1 MCFPLMN
8 SDMIGQAEHALS
20 VTSLPADLPDP
31 WEQQAVFCHAPGQRR
46 GAKCLLF
53 EDRVSLNVWT

>member
-8 SDMIGQAEHALS
+8 SDTIGQAEHALS

-31 WEQQAVFCHAPGQRR
+31 WEQQAVFVMPQVKG
-46 GAKCLLF
+46 
-53 EDRVSLNVWT
+53 EVLNACYLKTE